1 MNEKNV
7 TLKKWFNSG
16 SKTEVVIKKT
26 LVVLIAFYLMY
37 KSGYVVGTF
46 LANIGL

>member
-7 TLKKWFNSG
+7 TLKKWFNAG
-16 SKTEVVIKKT
+16 SKTEVIMKKAF
-26 LVVLIAFYLMY
+26 VVLIAFYLMY